1 MPDVTNLNWRSA
13 PGGRKDGFWE
23 ALRHWL
29 VPGIGVKRWLG
40 VMILG
45 TALIGLGVAIILLD
59 IYRAYPESNLLP
71 VFSLMALPRWLRAL
85 AFGAAGLTLLL
96 LGMIRLNRALLAP
109 YMRPGRPVA
118 RAVAEH
124 RRLGRG
130 PKIVAIGG
138 GNGLATLLRGLKEHT
153 GNLTAIVSVADDGG
167 SSGRLRRSL
176 GIPPPGDLRNC
187 LAALS
192 DDEDLLTQLFRYRF
206 AQEDE
211 LDGHAFGNL
220 FIAAL
225 TGVTGSF
232 DEGLLEAAHILG
244 IRGQVLPATL
254 ADVALVADK
263 TPMMDAQAIRIQG
276 ESRIPDMPGRVRA
289 VHLEPN
295 DPPAY
300 PGSIKA
306 VLAADMIVLGP
317 GSLYTSVLP
326 NLLVPDLAKAV
337 RASRGL
343 KVQVCNIANQLGET
357 DGYDAAAHLA
367 ALEDQ
372 LGRGLIEMLL
382 VNDRLDVPAPEAVH
396 YVPPPATALG
406 SASVFASDLVDP
418 QRPWRHDPAKLA
430 AALIQ
435 ILEERTGPLESA
447 MPIGEAVHPGLN

>member
-1 MPDVTNLNWRSA
+1 M
-13 PGGRKDGFWE
+13 
-23 ALRHWL
+23 
-29 VPGIGVKRWLG
+29 VPGLGVKRWF
-40 VMILG
+40 VVAALG
-45 TALIGLGVAIILLD
+45 TALIGLGLAIVMLD
-59 IYRAYPESNLLP
+59 IYRAYPESNILP
-71 VFSLMALPRWLRAL
+71 LFSLMALPRWLRAVV
-85 AFGAAGLTLLL
+85 FGTAGVALLL
-96 LGMIRLNRALLAP
+96 IGIYRLNRALLAP

-118 RAVAEH
+118 QAVAEH

-138 GNGLATLLRGLKEHT
+138 GNGLATLLRGLKERT

-206 AQEDE
+206 AQGDD

-254 ADVALVADK
+254 ADVALFADK
-263 TPMMDAQAIRIQG
+263 TPLADAQAIRIQG
-276 ESRIPDMPGRVRA
+276 ESRIPEMPGRVRS
-289 VHLEPN
+289 VYLDPD

-300 PGSIKA
+300 PGAIKA
-306 VLAADMIVLGP
+306 ILAADMIVLGP

-337 RASRGL
+337 RASRAF
-343 KVQVCNIANQLGET
+343 KVQVCNIANQPGET
-357 DGYDAAAHLA
+357 DGYPAIAHLKA
-367 ALEDQ
+367 VEDHV
-372 LGRGLIEMLL
+372 GRGLVEMLL
-382 VNDRLDVPAPEAVH
+382 VNDRMDIAAPATVSF
-396 YVPPPATALG
+396 VPPPSRGL
-406 SASVFASDLVDP
+406 SVSVFAADLVDP
-418 QRPWRHDPAKLA
+418 QWPWRHEPAKLA

-435 ILEERTGPLESA
+435 MLEERTGPLES
-447 MPIGEAVHPGLN
+447 PTLLGETVQPGLN